1 MTNLFSK
8 QDWRIPTP
16 HLAPRQFCP
25 RSAAS
30 IFSTQ
35 HSRSSINP
43 GAVWDIV
50 DRGISGEV
58 SRASVP
64 ASQFWGSCLGAD
76 RDVGLDIPELKLA
89 T

>member
-1 MTNLFSK
+1 M
-8 QDWRIPTP
+8 
-16 HLAPRQFCP
+16 
-25 RSAAS
+25 
-30 IFSTQ
+30 
-35 HSRSSINP
+35 
-43 GAVWDIV
+43 

-58 SRASVP
+58 SRATVP